1 MLKSFDETKSDGTD
15 IVIYISDCDPR
26 LEEYK
31 VTLKDRNYIV
41 GKRLPTSHVFNY
53 CAEKFPDYQYYGEVA
68 DDHIYITK
76 NWDDIL
82 IKEIEAHGG
91 WGIAWGWGMIHPR
104 EARLPQAVVM
114 SANVVRAL
122 GFFSHPSITHAYNDR
137 FMQDLMETLNMA
149 YYRPD
154 VIVEHRHVLNNKAQ
168 MDDNYRWVLSSETL
182 EIGKKQ
188 YELWRATEMQNDIE
202 RVRKAR
208 NENRLSN

>member
-1 MLKSFDETKSDGTD
+1 MLKSFNETKSEGTD
-15 IVIYISDCDPR
+15 IVVYISECDPR

-31 VTLKDRNYIV
+31 KTLKDVNHII
-41 GKRLPTSHVFNY
+41 GKRLPISHVYNY
-53 CAEKFPDYQYYGEVA
+53 CSSLFPDYQYYGEVC
-68 DDHIYITK
+68 DDHIYITN

-82 IKEIEAHGG
+82 IKEIEKNGG
-91 WGIAWGWGMIHPR
+91 WGCAFGWGMIHPK
-104 EARLPQAVVM
+104 EVNLPQAAII
-114 SANVVRAL
+114 SGNIIKAL
-122 GFFSHPSITHAYNDR
+122 GFFSTPLITSAYNDR
-137 FMQDLMETLNMA
+137 FAQDLFGALGCL

-188 YELWRATEMQNDIE
+188 YELWRATEMQNDIG
-202 RVRKAR
+202 RIRKAI